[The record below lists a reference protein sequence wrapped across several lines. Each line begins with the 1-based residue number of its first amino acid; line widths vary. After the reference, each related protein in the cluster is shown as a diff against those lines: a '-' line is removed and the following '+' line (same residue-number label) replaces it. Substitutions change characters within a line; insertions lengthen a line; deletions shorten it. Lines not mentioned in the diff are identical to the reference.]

1 MNINNKRKNSLRIL
15 PHVLSAVTVLLSGC
29 VAQSKVPDVV
39 ILLNDDAAKAVS
51 RYSEAVSKKR
61 VPVEFDSGEKADS
74 CESYMR
80 LAAKSTLKEDVA
92 NQLGKSEYLMCD
104 ILDIVGNRKII
115 AGDIHITTAYGTAL
129 ASRLD
134 LRTFPSSLFQM
145 LDENKYTLAQLN
157 ARAVKTTT
165 TSVSSETDEWRYR
178 LELVAVLDV
187 DKNGKLDW
195 VMWLSDESKP
205 GNYRGYQ
212 TLIAYDVAQ
221 SGVIGAKP
229 YRQK

>member
-1 MNINNKRKNSLRIL
+1 MRIL
-15 PHVLSAVTVLLSGC
+15 SYVLSVVAVLLFGC

-39 ILLNDDAAKAVS
+39 ILLNNDTTKAIS
-51 RYSEAVSKKR
+51 RYSETASKKR
-61 VPVEFDSGEKADS
+61 VPVEFDSGEKADT

-104 ILDIVGNRKII
+104 VLAIVGNRKTI
-115 AGDIHITTAYGTAL
+115 AGDIHKASAYGTAL

-145 LDENKYTLAQLN
+145 LDENRHTLTQLN
-157 ARAVKTTT
+157 AKAVTTT
-165 TSVSSETDEWRYR
+165 TSASSETDDWRYR

-187 DKNGKLDW
+187 DKNGKPDW
-195 VMWLSDESKP
+195 VLWLSDESKS
-205 GNYRGYQ
+205 GNYRSYQ
-212 TLIAYDVAQ
+212 TLIAYDVPG

-229 YRQK
+229 YRHK

>member
-1 MNINNKRKNSLRIL
+1 MRIL
-15 PHVLSAVTVLLSGC
+15 SYVLSVVAVLLTGC

-39 ILLNDDAAKAVS
+39 ILLNNDATKAIS

-61 VPVEFDSGEKADS
+61 VPVEFDSGEKADT

-104 ILDIVGNRKII
+104 VLAIVGNRKTI
-115 AGDIHITTAYGTAL
+115 AGDIHKTSAYGTAL

-134 LRTFPSSLFQM
+134 LRTFPSSLFHM
-145 LDENKYTLAQLN
+145 LDEKRHTLTQLN
-157 ARAVKTTT
+157 AKAVTTT
-165 TSVSSETDEWRYR
+165 TSASSETDDWRYR

-195 VMWLSDESKP
+195 VLWLSDESKQ
-205 GNYRGYQ
+205 GNYRSYQ
-212 TLIAYDVAQ
+212 TLIASDVTE

>member
-1 MNINNKRKNSLRIL
+1 MKNCF
-15 PHVLSAVTVLLSGC
+15 HVLSALTVLLSGC
-29 VAQSKVPDVV
+29 AAQSKAPDVV
-39 ILLNDDAAKAVS
+39 ILLNDDAAKAIS
-51 RYSEAVSKKR
+51 RYGDAVSKKR
-61 VPVEFDSGEKADS
+61 VPVEFDSGEKVDT
-74 CESYMR
+74 CESYTR

-104 ILDIVGNRKII
+104 VLAIVGNRKIM
-115 AGDIHITTAYGTAL
+115 ADDIHKTTAYGTAL

-145 LDENKYTLAQLN
+145 LDENKYTLVQLN
-157 ARAVKTTT
+157 AKAVKTST
-165 TSVSSETDEWRYR
+165 TSASSETDEWRYR

-187 DKNGKLDW
+187 DKNGKPDW
-195 VMWLSDESKP
+195 VLWLSDESKP
-205 GNYRGYQ
+205 GNYRSYQ
-212 TLIAYDVAQ
+212 TLIAYDVTG